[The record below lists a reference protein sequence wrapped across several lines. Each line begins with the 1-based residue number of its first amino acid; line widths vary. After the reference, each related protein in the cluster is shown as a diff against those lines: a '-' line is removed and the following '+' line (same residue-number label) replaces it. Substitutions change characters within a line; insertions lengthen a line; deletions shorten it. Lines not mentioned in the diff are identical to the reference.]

1 MTNCEHVISR
11 KRISYILCLVKLI
24 DILYPKY
31 CVLGEIIDIPVA
43 GVIRNHGLSG
53 RLMMRTI
60 DSIINGNNE
69 ILGLLQDFVGEKYGD
84 VRKRMDNIAGEH
96 RIVVYRPEARIAMV
110 IDMSRIAVF
119 LDEND
124 RIVSVDIC

>member
-1 MTNCEHVISR
+1 
-11 KRISYILCLVKLI
+11 
-24 DILYPKY
+24 
-31 CVLGEIIDIPVA
+31 
-43 GVIRNHGLSG
+43 
-53 RLMMRTI
+53 MRTI

-96 RIVVYRPEARIAMV
+96 RIVVYRPESRIAMV